1 MTALARESAEEVY
14 ETAETETSAS
24 FAKRIAAE
32 NPRFVV
38 LICQAY
44 QERINWTRSRGT
56 QRYEDK
62 ADQLKNVYDQQRH
75 DQIRALSG
83 IGQTTSALTL
93 AEKYRDMDTL
103 TEIVVAESQYLLEQE
118 ATAAA
123 DEKTIIETELQDVNA
138 RVGRYFNRFQDDWAN
153 AFFNQGFS
161 GNQAGRVLSR
171 GQEYWEKYLDSYL
184 RADPSRAKI
193 CWINDITSNGDYKHA
208 SQVLAE
214 DATQREEQ
222 LWSKK
227 VELSLAKLSMLAA
240 DEGVNDRASQEPSH
254 AEKVIESE
262 LDVIDVQEKLYRH
275 VLPEVLHA
283 LDEHAEI
290 DIAMERFGQGVK
302 GYNMLTQLLESSFSK
317 LLPHQ
322 TLDLDELIDVL
333 TLIDSVRTSNPDTDI
348 HGQEFYLAL
357 VALNAAAPE
366 IPTARFEMLLQL
378 IWKRAFL
385 DTDWA
390 SINKSST
397 SKRGG
402 ADVDDLLG
410 DTATFRTLY
419 LGTQSGLFDTSID
432 ANYVRALLP
441 SECLGAACNAAEVAH
456 RFGADL
462 AEPIAHDNRVQDEKL
477 DQAVSRA
484 RINAWFD
491 DCQNLVKKTL
501 EAEAA
506 EKARLEAQGKET
518 ESEDASVVII
528 ENGNG
533 ANGLTNGHSHAHV
546 NGIKIED
553 DSGEGE
559 TLDGLDGE
567 GDVAME

>member
-1 MTALARESAEEVY
+1 MA
-14 ETAETETSAS
+14 
-24 FAKRIAAE
+24 
-32 NPRFVV
+32 
-38 LICQAY
+38 
-44 QERINWTRSRGT
+44 
-56 QRYEDK
+56 
-62 ADQLKNVYDQQRH
+62 
-75 DQIRALSG
+75 
-83 IGQTTSALTL
+83 L

-103 TEIVVAESQYLLEQE
+103 TEIVVAESQYFLEQQI
-118 ATAAA
+118 TAAA

-138 RVGRYFNRFQDDWAN
+138 RVGRYFNRFKDDWAN

-171 GQEYWEKYLDSYL
+171 AQEYWEKYLDNYL

-193 CWINDITSNGDYKHA
+193 CWINDITSNSDYKHA

-240 DEGVNDRASQEPSH
+240 DEASNTPAPQEPSH
-254 AEKVIESE
+254 AKKVIESE
-262 LDVIDVQEKLYRH
+262 LEVIDVQEKLYRH

-290 DIAMERFGQGVK
+290 EIAMDRFGQGVK
-302 GYNMLTQLLESSFSK
+302 GYTMLTQLLESSFSK

-322 TLDLDELIDVL
+322 TLDLEELIDVL
-333 TLIDSVRTSNPDTDI
+333 TLIDSVRTSNPDADI
-348 HGQEFYLAL
+348 RGQEFYLAL

-366 IPTARFEMLLQL
+366 IPPARFEMLLQL

-385 DTDWA
+385 DSNWA

-402 ADVDDLLG
+402 ADVEDLLEN
-410 DTATFRTLY
+410 TATFRTLY
-419 LGTQSGLFDTSID
+419 LGAQSGLFDTSID
-432 ANYVRALLP
+432 KNYVRALSP
-441 SECLGAACNAAEVAH
+441 SECLGAACNASEVAH

-477 DQAVSRA
+477 DQAVSRY

-506 EKARLEAQGKET
+506 EKARLEAQGQET
-518 ESEDASVVII
+518 ESEEASVII
-528 ENGNG
+528 LENGNG
-533 ANGLTNGHSHAHV
+533 VNGLTNGHSHAHV

-559 TLDGLDGE
+559 TFDGLDGE

>member
-1 MTALARESAEEVY
+1 
-14 ETAETETSAS
+14 
-24 FAKRIAAE
+24 
-32 NPRFVV
+32 
-38 LICQAY
+38 
-44 QERINWTRSRGT
+44 
-56 QRYEDK
+56 
-62 ADQLKNVYDQQRH
+62 
-75 DQIRALSG
+75 
-83 IGQTTSALTL
+83 
-93 AEKYRDMDTL
+93 
-103 TEIVVAESQYLLEQE
+103 
-118 ATAAA
+118 
-123 DEKTIIETELQDVNA
+123 
-138 RVGRYFNRFQDDWAN
+138 
-153 AFFNQGFS
+153 
-161 GNQAGRVLSR
+161 
-171 GQEYWEKYLDSYL
+171 
-184 RADPSRAKI
+184 
-193 CWINDITSNGDYKHA
+193 
-208 SQVLAE
+208 
-214 DATQREEQ
+214 
-222 LWSKK
+222 
-227 VELSLAKLSMLAA
+227 
-240 DEGVNDRASQEPSH
+240 
-254 AEKVIESE
+254 
-262 LDVIDVQEKLYRH
+262 
-275 VLPEVLHA
+275 
-283 LDEHAEI
+283 
-290 DIAMERFGQGVK
+290 
-302 GYNMLTQLLESSFSK
+302 MLTQLLESSFSK
-317 LLPHQ
+317 LIPHQ

-410 DTATFRTLY
+410 VTATFRTLY

-432 ANYVRALLP
+432 ANYVRALSP

-518 ESEDASVVII
+518 ESEEASVII
-528 ENGNG
+528 LENGNG
-533 ANGLTNGHSHAHV
+533 VNGLTNGHSHAHV

-559 TLDGLDGE
+559 PFEGLDGE